1 MRMERERFES
11 VERWKREWRESERAE
26 RGRLFCSLFFS
37 FCSSPLLLT
46 FSALC
51 SCFFPSPSRAPLL
64 NVDRSAFLMFFFPV
78 FTRALLRGFSFSV
91 AVIPF
96 LLFFSLFQPPFLNF
110 CHRAPQSPS
119 PPPASRTP
127 PSRPPSAALRSQKPS
142 RGGRR
147 PGKRPD
153 ERGRSRARPRRS
165 PPARPLAPPSLRLL
179 PPRARAPSRPPPAP
193 AHP

>member
-1 MRMERERFES
+1 VEGERES
-11 VERWKREWRESERAE
+11 GERSPFLLALL
-26 RGRLFCSLFFS
+26 LFLFFS
-37 FCSSPLLLT
+37 PLVNFFRTLLLFLSFSFSRSPLERRSQC
-46 FSALC
+46 FSYV
-51 SCFFPSPSRAPLL
+51 S
-64 NVDRSAFLMFFFPV
+64 FPV

-127 PSRPPSAALRSQKPS
+127 PSRPPSAALRSQQPS